1 MPPTKSPPGREN
13 GRLAR
18 HDRARWGDGRHV
30 LHGGPLRVPR
40 PSGREP
46 TPGADAGSR
55 RREPTAGSRRPG
67 VDGWEPPAGLPA
79 RRARPPRNPR
89 WAGGGTRPGSRGAGL
104 LDVYG
109 VDIQSPSEANIFRS
123 GSGSLYVALA
133 ILFCL
138 GASNTRY
145 TRTSLVTLFTFMS
158 GLAVGRL
165 VSIVAD
171 GWPHTLL
178 IAVLV
183 VEASYA
189 VAAAYALREKDSSP
203 QPRETA
209 A

>member
-1 MPPTKSPPGREN
+1 MSLKKP
-13 GRLAR
+13 
-18 HDRARWGDGRHV
+18 V
-30 LHGGPLRVPR
+30 L
-40 PSGREP
+40 
-46 TPGADAGSR
+46 GS
-55 RREPTAGSRRPG
+55 
-67 VDGWEPPAGLPA
+67 AGLGIAVIGLIYLLAPHL
-79 RRARPPRNPR
+79 
-89 WAGGGTRPGSRGAGL
+89 L
-104 LDVYG
+104 LDIYG

-123 GSGSLYVALA
+123 GSGSLFVAVA

-145 TRTSLVTLFTFMS
+145 TRTSLITLFTFMS

-171 GWPHTLL
+171 GWPHPLL

-189 VAAAYALREKDSSP
+189 GAAAYVLRVEDSSP
-203 QPRETA
+203 QLREA

>member
-1 MPPTKSPPGREN
+1 MSLNKM
-13 GRLAR
+13 
-18 HDRARWGDGRHV
+18 V
-30 LHGGPLRVPR
+30 L
-40 PSGREP
+40 
-46 TPGADAGSR
+46 GS
-55 RREPTAGSRRPG
+55 
-67 VDGWEPPAGLPA
+67 AGLGVAVIGLTYLLAPHL
-79 RRARPPRNPR
+79 
-89 WAGGGTRPGSRGAGL
+89 L

-109 VDIQSPSEANIFRS
+109 VDTQSPSEANIFRS
-123 GSGSLYVALA
+123 GSGALYVALA
-133 ILFCL
+133 GLFGL
-138 GASNTRY
+138 GAFNTRY
-145 TRTSLVTLFTFMS
+145 TRTSLVTLFTFMG

-189 VAAAYALREKDSSP
+189 VAAACALRAEDSSP

>member
-1 MPPTKSPPGREN
+1 MAATFSTADPCGCRGLPAGSR
-13 GRLAR
+13 R
-18 HDRARWGDGRHV
+18 
-30 LHGGPLRVPR
+30 
-40 PSGREP
+40 REP

>member
-1 MPPTKSPPGREN
+1 MSLKKM
-13 GRLAR
+13 
-18 HDRARWGDGRHV
+18 V
-30 LHGGPLRVPR
+30 L
-40 PSGREP
+40 
-46 TPGADAGSR
+46 GS
-55 RREPTAGSRRPG
+55 
-67 VDGWEPPAGLPA
+67 AGLGIAVIGLIYLLAPHL
-79 RRARPPRNPR
+79 
-89 WAGGGTRPGSRGAGL
+89 L

-123 GSGSLYVALA
+123 GSGSLFVAMA

-138 GASNTRY
+138 GAFNTRY
-145 TRTSLVTLFTFMS
+145 TRTSLITLFTFMS

-189 VAAAYALREKDSSP
+189 GAAAYALRVKDPFP